1 MLIIFIDIYLAI
13 ITQSYVKTA
22 GTSSLQVGNKLGT
35 KNLLDS
41 HNDLEIFNV
50 NFQLRQGH
58 LHSSLRRRRL

>member
-13 ITQSYVKTA
+13 ITQSYVKT
-22 GTSSLQVGNKLGT
+22 SSLQVGNKLET

-50 NFQLRQGH
+50 NFQLRQG
-58 LHSSLRRRRL
+58 LCNLP